1 MSRMKNGAA
10 RISALVAELDS
21 AAQTAL
27 ADFLEGAVNR
37 QNAESLD
44 DLADDVKPR
53 RSRKAKVEKPTRRSR
68 KAADEDDDED
78 EDDGDED
85 DLADLDDEDDKPK
98 RRTRKSKATAEKPA
112 RRSRKAA
119 EPDDEDDGDDGDD
132 GDDVTLDEATY
143 DAIVTFMSEGSFEPV
158 AGGVRELKPLV
169 ESWGGD
175 FAELVSGGADRREK
189 AELAGTFIAANKA
202 ALAILKKMDEDDI
215 NALAEEL
222 GVDEGRNVAATAK
235 AILIAI
241 NSGEGAD
248 GDDEDEDDD
257 GDED

>member
-119 EPDDEDDGDDGDD
+119 EPDDEDDGDD